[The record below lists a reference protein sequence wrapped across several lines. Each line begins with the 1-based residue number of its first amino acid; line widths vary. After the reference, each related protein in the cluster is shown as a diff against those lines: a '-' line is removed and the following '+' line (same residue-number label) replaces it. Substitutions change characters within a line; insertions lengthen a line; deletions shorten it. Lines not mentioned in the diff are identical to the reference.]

1 MAKYI
6 LMRFVAFIPV
16 LIISS
21 IFIFFLVRLTGADP
35 ITSLLGTQKLS
46 DESRVALTR
55 EFHLDKSLLEQYFIW
70 TGDMLHGKFP
80 VSFKYRQPVDQL
92 LISRLPTTLQLVGM
106 SFLFAVSFAI
116 TIGLICAAN
125 KNKAIDRILSAFL
138 VFFASTPSFL
148 LAIVLMLV
156 FSLKLGWFPSFG
168 AGRDFWEN
176 LYYLF
181 LPSLSL
187 GATMMSLMGRVTRS
201 RMIEELGADYVRT
214 EVAKGTPRHTIMFRH
229 CLKGALIPVVTIGGL
244 QLGGAVVGAVMVE
257 SVFALGGIG
266 DLLVTGIKSA
276 DYPVVQSIVI
286 LMTGLFLLLNLAVDI
301 VYTALD
307 PRIRAERMSPQ

>member
-1 MAKYI
+1 MTKYI
-6 LMRFVAFIPV
+6 LRRIVAFIPV
-16 LIISS
+16 LIIAS
-21 IFIFFLVRLTGADP
+21 IFIFFMVRLTGADP
-35 ITSLLGTQKLS
+35 ITSLQGTQRLS
-46 DESRVALTR
+46 DESRAALTR
-55 EFHLDKSLLEQYFIW
+55 EFHLDKSLAEQYFIW
-70 TGDMLHGKFP
+70 IGGMLRGRFP
-80 VSFKYRQPVDQL
+80 VSFKYRQPVDRL
-92 LISRLPTTLQLVGM
+92 IISRLPTTLQLVVM
-106 SFLFAVSFAI
+106 SFMFAVFFAV

-125 KNKAIDRILSAFL
+125 RNKAADRILSAVL

-148 LAIVLMLV
+148 LAIVLMLI

-168 AGRDFWEN
+168 AGHNFREN
-176 LYYLF
+176 LYYLL

-187 GATMMSLMGRVTRS
+187 GAAMMSLMGRVTRS

-214 EVAKGTPRHTIMFRH
+214 EIAKGTPRHVIMLRH

-266 DLLVTGIKSA
+266 DLLVAGIKSA

-286 LMTGLFLLLNLAVDI
+286 LMTVLFLLLNLAVDI
-301 VYTALD
+301 AYTALD
-307 PRIRAERMSPQ
+307 PRIRAERMTSL